1 MKKTILSCLLIPLM
15 LLAGC
20 QSSQKP
26 SESIPETTAPTAPVT
41 LNAPEISRIR
51 AICELAT
58 LECYYH
64 NVAKA
69 TKSKGAGI
77 AHIGE
82 SDRTFWME
90 YIGTAKIGVDMSR
103 VSMTEENNVYTISKE
118 LSAEEAGRGAFNDL
132 PLSAMIQIKQ
142 LCNHRWGEGVVV
154 REATITAADQTAAIE
169 AAQQTMRE
177 TIETNSSLLVNA
189 QDRAKKLIENY
200 FRQLSELSDAPFS
213 VRWNFEENQ
222 SNAQT

>member
-103 VSMTEENNVYTISKE
+103 VSMTEENNVYTITIPKAKILSISIDPESFTEDSYIMSKDGWN
-118 LSAEEAGRGAFNDL
+118 SN
-132 PLSAMIQIKQ
+132 
-142 LCNHRWGEGVVV
+142 
-154 REATITAADQTAAIE
+154 TITAADQTAAIE

-177 TIETNSSLLVNA
+177 TIENNSSLLVNA

-200 FRQLSELSDAPFS
+200 FHQLSELSDAPFS

>member
-1 MKKTILSCLLIPLM
+1 MKKIILSCLLIPLM

-20 QSSQKP
+20 QSSQEQT
-26 SESIPETTAPTAPVT
+26 ESIPETTAPTAPVT

-69 TKSKGAGI
+69 TKSKGSGI

-103 VSMTEENNVYTISKE
+103 VSMTEENNVYTITIPKAKILSISIDPESFTEDSYIMSKDGWN
-118 LSAEEAGRGAFNDL
+118 SN
-132 PLSAMIQIKQ
+132 
-142 LCNHRWGEGVVV
+142 
-154 REATITAADQTAAIE
+154 TITAADQTAAIE

-177 TIETNSSLLVNA
+177 TIENNSSLLVNA

-222 SNAQT
+222 NNAKS

>member
-1 MKKTILSCLLIPLM
+1 MKKIILSCLLIPLM

-20 QSSQKP
+20 QSSQDP
-26 SESIPETTAPTAPVT
+26 PESIPETTAPTASVT
-41 LNAPEISRIR
+41 INAPEISRIR

-69 TKSKGAGI
+69 TKSKGSGI

-103 VSMTEENNVYTISKE
+103 VSMTEENNVYTITIPKAKILSISIDPESFTEDSYIMSKDGWN
-118 LSAEEAGRGAFNDL
+118 SN
-132 PLSAMIQIKQ
+132 
-142 LCNHRWGEGVVV
+142 
-154 REATITAADQTAAIE
+154 TITAADQTAAIE

-177 TIETNSSLLVNA
+177 TIENNSSLLVNA

-213 VRWNFEENQ
+213 VRWNFEEN
-222 SNAQT
+222 A